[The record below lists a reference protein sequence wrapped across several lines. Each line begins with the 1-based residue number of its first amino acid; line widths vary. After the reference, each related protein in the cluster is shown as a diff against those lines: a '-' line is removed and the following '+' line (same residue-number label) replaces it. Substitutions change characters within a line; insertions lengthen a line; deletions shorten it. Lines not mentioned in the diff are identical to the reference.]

1 MDTCCFIYARVVAG
15 QFTTTMGKCKKWT
28 PLLILGKLGGWSLS
42 DGHMDDCA
50 YIVLWKVTYAHYVML
65 RLSLPHDGN

>member
-1 MDTCCFIYARVVAG
+1 
-15 QFTTTMGKCKKWT
+15 MGKRKKWT

-65 RLSLPHDGN
+65 DYHYRTMETDDTC

>member
-1 MDTCCFIYARVVAG
+1 
-15 QFTTTMGKCKKWT
+15 MGKRKKWT